1 VPVLYGYAQIVFSH
15 DLFQPYMP
23 MLAKLFILS
32 SVVHQATFSL
42 VSSLP
47 YAVGQIQDA
56 GLIFLSKIA
65 TSVVFLL
72 HDKPAEVVVSTTLV
86 TLGLCT
92 ALLGMTLMGLGHY
105 KLARLVSYL
114 PLPVIGG
121 QIVFIAAFCFRAGV
135 ALSVGHDLDS
145 LQAWSDLYDPHSVV
159 LVLPGILAG
168 VGLSAV
174 ARSFKHFLALPLAM
188 VCVPLVFYGVLYLGG
203 ETMDGARDFGWLGPS
218 NVPASWQSSLALY
231 QVWPLSSLGGIEW
244 WVLPYQLPTLLGMI
258 FVVSFSSCL
267 DIVAI
272 EMDGGRPLNKNHEL
286 STVGLSNLIAGV
298 CGGFTGSYIFSQTI
312 FTFRTQTRSR
322 LCGLVLIVAELAVF
336 LSPID
341 LMTYIPLYFF
351 AATLHFITF
360 ELMIE
365 WLVEARRRMT
375 RKEYLV
381 LWVTFIGN
389 VSLGIIPGFALGI
402 VLSMAMFI
410 VSYAKSTARTAQAQR
425 QRSRV
430 VRLREARRLLDQ
442 RGKILTLELNGAIFF
457 GSSVTTLE
465 HIKTLLGVAPSSPR
479 VAGAG
484 AGAKPAGK
492 GRKAAGAAT
501 AGAFRP
507 SRTHPRRVPGEE
519 GGNGGGGGSKTFR
532 SVKSVMGV
540 WWACVRRNIYQG
552 VDEEERREEDTD
564 EDEEKAGE
572 LRPLTALPPAEG
584 AARLGTLL
592 AAHGTSSSSS
602 SSSST
607 YGALG
612 PPSHQRQRSSTSNPS
627 SAQPRRPHPHKPRF
641 LILDFR
647 RVSAIDMSSVV
658 NCFLPLQT
666 LCKDMG
672 VVLCYSNCNVRVEF
686 YLRANRLLEDTNTRL
701 FPTLHQAL
709 DSCETALL
717 AEESVHTQGHS
728 VRARAFS
735 LRGMQELSVVS
746 VLRTMLFEE
755 EEEEGKGE
763 EEEEEQG
770 EAGQATARSI
780 NEAALEIIAHY
791 AREERYRE
799 QETIFYKGDP
809 SDLFYLIL
817 AGEVAL
823 EATDDGDDR
832 GMEDDA
838 LLDVHLRGVE
848 RPTHRDEEGD
858 ARHRHVEVV
867 LHSGSLFGFVDFFLE
882 NQRRR
887 FFARAMTPVK
897 LGVFSQTALRRL
909 EAENPRLMV
918 LVQKLLLKQFSIELG
933 NVSAL

>member
-1 VPVLYGYAQIVFSH
+1 MPVLYGYAQIVFAH

-32 SVVHQATFSL
+32 SVVHQAIFSL

-47 YAVGQIQDA
+47 YAVGQVQDA

-65 TSVVFLL
+65 ASVVFLL
-72 HDKPAEVVVSTTLV
+72 QDKPAEVVVSTTLV
-86 TLGLCT
+86 TLGVCT
-92 ALLGMTLMGLGHY
+92 ALLGITLIGLGHY

-145 LQAWSDLYDPHSVV
+145 LQAWGDLYDPHSVV

-218 NVPASWQSSLALY
+218 NVPASWHSSLALY

-244 WVLPYQLPTLLGMI
+244 WVLPYQFPTLLGMI

-298 CGGFTGSYIFSQTI
+298 CGGFTGSYIFSQSI
-312 FTFRTQTRSR
+312 FTFRTGTRSR

-375 RKEYLV
+375 TKEYLV

-465 HIKTLLGVAPSSPR
+465 HIKSLLGVASSSPR
-479 VAGAG
+479 VASAG
-484 AGAKPAGK
+484 AGAKAAGK
-492 GRKAAGAAT
+492 GGKAAGAAAAT
-501 AGAFRP
+501 GAYRP
-507 SRTHPRRVPGEE
+507 SRTHSRRVPGEE
-519 GGNGGGGGSKTFR
+519 GGNGSGGSKTFR
-532 SVKSVMGV
+532 SVKSVVGM
-540 WWACVRRNIYQG
+540 WWKRLRRSIRQG

-572 LRPLTALPPAEG
+572 LRPLRPLPPADD
-584 AARLGTLL
+584 AARLGALL
-592 AAHGTSSSSS
+592 AAPAASN

-607 YGALG
+607 YGALR
-612 PPSHQRQRSSTSNPS
+612 PPSHQRQRSGTSNPS
-627 SAQPRRPHPHKPRF
+627 SAQPRRPHTHKPRF

-647 RVSAIDMSSVV
+647 RVSAIDMSSIV

-666 LCKDMG
+666 VCKDMG
-672 VVLCYSNCNVRVEF
+672 VVLCYSNCNVRCEF
-686 YLRANRLLEDTNTRL
+686 YLRSNRLLEDTNTRL

-717 AEESVHTQGHS
+717 GEESVHTQGHS

-735 LRGMQELSVVS
+735 LRGVQELSVVS

-755 EEEEGKGE
+755 EEEEGKE
-763 EEEEEQG
+763 EEEEEEG
-770 EAGQATARSI
+770 EATARSI
-780 NEAALEIIAHY
+780 NEAALETIAHY

-809 SDLFYLIL
+809 SDSFYLIL

-823 EATDDGDDR
+823 EAADDGDED
-832 GMEDDA
+832 GLEDDA
-838 LLDVHLRGVE
+838 VLDVHLRGVE
-848 RPTHRDEEGD
+848 RPDEGD
-858 ARHRHVEVV
+858 GQQRHVEVV

>member
-1 VPVLYGYAQIVFSH
+1 
-15 DLFQPYMP
+15 MP

-32 SVVHQATFSL
+32 SVVHQAIFSL

-47 YAVGQIQDA
+47 YAVGQVQDA

-72 HDKPAEVVVSTTLV
+72 QDKPAEVVVSTTLV
-86 TLGLCT
+86 TLALCT
-92 ALLGMTLMGLGHY
+92 ALLGITLIGLGHY

-145 LQAWSDLYDPHSVV
+145 LQAWGDLYDPHSVV

-168 VGLSAV
+168 VGFSAV

-188 VCVPLVFYGVLYLGG
+188 VCVPLAFYGVLYLGG

-298 CGGFTGSYIFSQTI
+298 CGGFTGSYIFSQSI
-312 FTFRTQTRSR
+312 FTFRTGTRSR
-322 LCGLVLIVAELAVF
+322 FCGLVLIVAELAVF

-465 HIKTLLGVAPSSPR
+465 HIKSLLGVAPSSPR

-484 AGAKPAGK
+484 AGAKAVGK
-492 GRKAAGAAT
+492 GAKAAGGAAAT
-501 AGAFRP
+501 GAYRP
-507 SRTHPRRVPGEE
+507 SRTHSRRVPGEE
-519 GGNGGGGGSKTFR
+519 GRNGGGGSKTFR
-532 SVKSVMGV
+532 SVKSVVGM
-540 WWACVRRNIYQG
+540 WWKRLRQSIIQG

-572 LRPLTALPPAEG
+572 LRPLKPLPPAED
-584 AARLGTLL
+584 AARLGALL
-592 AAHGTSSSSS
+592 AVPAASN

-607 YGALG
+607 YGALR
-612 PPSHQRQRSSTSNPS
+612 PPSHQRQRSDSSTPS
-627 SAQPRRPHPHKPRF
+627 SAQQRRPHTHKPRF

-717 AEESVHTQGHS
+717 GEESVHTQGHS

-735 LRGMQELSVVS
+735 LRGVQELSVVS

-755 EEEEGKGE
+755 EEEEEEEEGKE
-763 EEEEEQG
+763 EEEEEEG
-770 EAGQATARSI
+770 EGGQATARSI
-780 NEAALEIIAHY
+780 NEAALETIAHY
-791 AREERYRE
+791 AREERYQE

-809 SDLFYLIL
+809 SDSFYLIL

-823 EATDDGDDR
+823 EAADDGDED
-832 GMEDDA
+832 GLEDDA

-848 RPTHRDEEGD
+848 RPEEGD
-858 ARHRHVEVV
+858 GRQRHVEVV

>member
-1 VPVLYGYAQIVFSH
+1 MYGYAQIVFSH
-15 DLFQPYMP
+15 ELFQPYMP

-65 TSVVFLL
+65 TGVVFLL

-92 ALLGMTLMGLGHY
+92 ALLGITLMGLGHY

-145 LQAWSDLYDPHSVV
+145 LHAWGNLYDPHSVV

-231 QVWPLSSLGGIEW
+231 HVWPLSSLGGIEW

-360 ELMIE
+360 ELMLE

-375 RKEYLV
+375 SKEYLV

-465 HIKTLLGVAPSSPR
+465 HIKSLLGVAPSSPR
-479 VAGAG
+479 VASAG
-484 AGAKPAGK
+484 AGTKAAGK
-492 GRKAAGAAT
+492 GGKAAGA

-507 SRTHPRRVPGEE
+507 SRTHSRRVPGEE
-519 GGNGGGGGSKTFR
+519 GGNGGGGGSKTFQ

-540 WWACVRRNIYQG
+540 WWKRVRRSISQG
-552 VDEEERREEDTD
+552 ADEEERREEERREEDTD

-572 LRPLTALPPAEG
+572 LRPLTALPPAEN
-584 AARLGTLL
+584 AARLGARL
-592 AAHGTSSSSS
+592 AAPSASSTSSSM
-602 SSSST
+602 
-607 YGALG
+607 YGALR
-612 PPSHQRQRSSTSNPS
+612 PPSHQRQLSGTSTTSSS
-627 SAQPRRPHPHKPRF
+627 QPRRPHPHKPRF

-666 LCKDMG
+666 LCKDME

-717 AEESVHTQGHS
+717 AEESAHTHGHS

-735 LRGMQELSVVS
+735 LRGVQELSVVS

-755 EEEEGKGE
+755 EEEGKKAE
-763 EEEEEQG
+763 EEEEEG
-770 EAGQATARSI
+770 VEGQATARSI
-780 NEAALEIIAHY
+780 NEAALETIAHY
-791 AREERYRE
+791 AREERCRE

-809 SDLFYLIL
+809 SDSFYLIL

-823 EATDDGDDR
+823 EATDDGDDG

-858 ARHRHVEVV
+858 ARQRHVEVV

>member
-1 VPVLYGYAQIVFSH
+1 
-15 DLFQPYMP
+15 

-47 YAVGQIQDA
+47 YGVGQIQDA

-65 TSVVFLL
+65 TSIVVLL

-92 ALLGMTLMGLGHY
+92 ALLGITLMGLGHY

-121 QIVFIAAFCFRAGV
+121 QIVFIAAFCFRAAV

-145 LQAWSDLYDPHSVV
+145 FQAWGHLYDPHSVV

-168 VGLSAV
+168 AGLSAV

-188 VCVPLVFYGVLYLGG
+188 VCVPLVFYGGLYLSG
-203 ETMDGARDFGWLGPS
+203 ETMDGARDFGWLGAS

-231 QVWPLSSLGGIEW
+231 QVWPPSSLGGIEW

-312 FTFRTQTRSR
+312 FTYRTQTRSR

-360 ELMIE
+360 ELMLE

-381 LWVTFIGN
+381 LWATFIGN
-389 VSLGIIPGFALGI
+389 VTLGIIPGFALGI

-425 QRSRV
+425 HRSRV

-465 HIKTLLGVAPSSPR
+465 HIKSLLGVANCSPR
-479 VAGAG
+479 VTGARVW
-484 AGAKPAGK
+484 AKPAAK
-492 GRKAAGAAT
+492 GEESATGAAS
-501 AGAFRP
+501 GAYRP
-507 SRTHPRRVPGEE
+507 SRTHSRRVIEE
-519 GGNGGGGGSKTFR
+519 GGGKGDGGSKIFHPLKSMVGKVWGRLRR
-532 SVKSVMGV
+532 S
-540 WWACVRRNIYQG
+540 IYQS
-552 VDEEERREEDTD
+552 VDEEERREDID

-572 LRPLTALPPAEG
+572 LRTLTAPPPAEDAALLG
-584 AARLGTLL
+584 AFL
-592 AAHGTSSSSS
+592 AANS

-612 PPSHQRQRSSTSNPS
+612 PPSNQHQPS
-627 SAQPRRPHPHKPRF
+627 GTNNIRSAQSRRSHPHKPRF

-647 RVSAIDMSSVV
+647 RVPAIDMSSVV

-666 LCKDMG
+666 LCKDMQ

-717 AEESVHTQGHS
+717 VEESAHTHGHS

-735 LRGMQELSVVS
+735 LRGVQELTVVS

-755 EEEEGKGE
+755 EEEGNVEKEEDNEGE
-763 EEEEEQG
+763 TRQG
-770 EAGQATARSI
+770 TARSI
-780 NEAALEIIAHY
+780 DEAALETIAHY
-791 AREERYRE
+791 AREERYQE
-799 QETIFYKGDP
+799 QDLIFRKGEP
-809 SDLFYLIL
+809 SDSFYLIL

-823 EATDDGDDR
+823 EAADDID
-832 GMEDDA
+832 EDVLENEA

-848 RPTHRDEEGD
+848 RPTHRDEIGD
-858 ARHRHVEVV
+858 ARQRLVEVV
-867 LHSGSLFGFVDFFLE
+867 LHSGSLFGFVDFYLE

-909 EAENPRLMV
+909 EADNPRLMV
-918 LVQKLLLKQFSIELG
+918 LVQTLLLKQFSIELG